1 MSVGILLLIAF
12 GIVLLYIM
20 GAVLE
25 TPLKW
30 LFRLLVNG
38 VMGGLALVGLNLAGV
53 LVNFSLAVNP
63 ASALLVGFLGIP
75 GVVLLLSLRLVIV

>member
-1 MSVGILLLIAF
+1 MSVGVFLLIAF
-12 GIVLLYIM
+12 GIVVLYIM

-30 LFRLLVNG
+30 LFRLLVNAA
-38 VMGGLALVGLNLAGV
+38 VGGLALGGLNLAGA

-75 GVVLLLSLRLVIV
+75 GIVLLLSLRLVIV

>member
-1 MSVGILLLIAF
+1 MSVGVLLLIGF
-12 GIVLLYIM
+12 IILFLYIM

-30 LFRLLVNG
+30 LFRLLING
-38 VMGGLALVGLNLAGV
+38 AVGGFALTGLNLAGA